1 MHFMDAHSYNL
12 RRLSR
17 CIIQYVTTDGQL
29 IPFCSYNAGTR
40 LRDSEEL
47 TRIASQVP
55 HGGNSPDPEPAG

>member
-1 MHFMDAHSYNL
+1 
-12 RRLSR
+12 
-17 CIIQYVTTDGQL
+17 VTTDGQL